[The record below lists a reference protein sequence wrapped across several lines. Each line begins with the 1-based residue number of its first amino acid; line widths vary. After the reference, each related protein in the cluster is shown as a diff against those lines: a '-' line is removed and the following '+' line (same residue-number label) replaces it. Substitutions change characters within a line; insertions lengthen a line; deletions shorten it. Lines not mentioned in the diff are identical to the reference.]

1 MKYRLAAFDFDGT
14 LADTLPWF
22 ESVMDGVAD
31 KYGFR
36 KASAADKAQL
46 RHRSTREIMAFLE
59 VPVWKLPAIM
69 AHVRQLMREIDP
81 AVRMFAGVPAAL
93 AQLKAAG
100 LRLAVCSSNSLD
112 NVRRVLGPQTGA
124 LIDDYEC
131 GADLFGK
138 PAKLARLMARHGVER
153 TRCILIGDE
162 MRDIDAAR
170 KAGVMAGS
178 VAWGYNHV
186 DALRAVR
193 QTKSSSRWPIWPP
206 CSRPAFLL
214 PTDAMSSDPT
224 HRITDLDTLQARY
237 GTPAPNSL
245 TKEVDYLHPHYRAF
259 VEAAPFVVLATSGP
273 QGWTPRRAATARV
286 SSSSRTTARCC
297 CRIDAAT
304 TASTACATSWPIRA
318 WRCCS
323 WCRGWARRCA

>member
-186 DALRAVR
+186 DALRARAPDEIFEQVADLAAVLAPGFPPSHRRHELRSHASHHRPRHPAGPVR
-193 QTKSSSRWPIWPP
+193 HAGPELADQGSRLPAPP
-206 CSRPAFLL
+206 LPRLRRSGAVRGAGHQRPAGLDASPRGDGPGFVVIEDDRTLLL
-214 PTDAMSSDPT
+214 PD
-224 HRITDLDTLQARY
+224 
-237 GTPAPNSL
+237 
-245 TKEVDYLHPHYRAF
+245 
-259 VEAAPFVVLATSGP
+259 
-273 QGWTPRRAATARV
+273 RRGNN
-286 SSSSRTTARCC
+286 
-297 CRIDAAT
+297 RIDSLRNIVADPRVALLFLV
-304 TASTACATSWPIRA
+304 P
-318 WRCCS
+318 
-323 WCRGWARRCA
+323 GWARRCA